1 MEKVERLYLCGKTAD
16 KIERVLREYEGYKG
30 SPEVIRC
37 EDIADAVSC
46 AHRDAKSGDIVTLSP
61 ACASFDAFPNFMARG
76 NYFKELV
83 NKL

>member
-1 MEKVERLYLCGKTAD
+1 MKEVKNTKLIVCYGETKNRIKDFANKLNIDCKVVDNLEEATLEAYNNSSNGD
-16 KIERVLREYEGYKG
+16 
-30 SPEVIRC
+30 VIL
-37 EDIADAVSC
+37 
-46 AHRDAKSGDIVTLSP
+46 LSP